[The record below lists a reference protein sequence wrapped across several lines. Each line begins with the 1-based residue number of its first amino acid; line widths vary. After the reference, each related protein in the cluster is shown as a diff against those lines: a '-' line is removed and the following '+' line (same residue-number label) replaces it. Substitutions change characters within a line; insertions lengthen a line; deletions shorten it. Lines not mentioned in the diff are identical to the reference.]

1 MIEGIVTDAADL
13 EKESIKAEQD
23 AETGYVSFV
32 KESFASIEAAQRAVT
47 NKLEEKAT
55 AETGKIAAEGDK
67 ADADSTAEDLAKTK
81 ADLHL
86 SCDFVMMNFD
96 AREAARKGE
105 IEGLQNTMASLKG
118 SA

>member
-1 MIEGIVTDAADL
+1 MIDNIVTDAADL
-13 EKESIKAEQD
+13 EKEAIKAEQD
-23 AETGYVSFV
+23 AQAGYESFV

-55 AETGKIAAEGDK
+55 AETAKTAAEGDK
-67 ADADSTAEDLAKTK
+67 ADADSTAEALAKTK

-86 SCDFVMMNFD
+86 SCDFVMENFE

-105 IEGLQNTMASLKG
+105 IEGLQNTLAQLKT
-118 SA
+118 S